1 MFPRSKANGF
11 QRTRR
16 YLRTLDIQS
25 ISQVSGR
32 NVPVTERWNRTMR
45 VTVSQWGNS
54 LGLRLP
60 KAIASALQLAP
71 GSVLELLIEDGRL
84 VAQPVIVAPSLDALL
99 SRITRTNLHVPLLDD
114 APSAKR
120 PRGREVW

>member
-1 MFPRSKANGF
+1 
-11 QRTRR
+11 
-16 YLRTLDIQS
+16 
-25 ISQVSGR
+25 
-32 NVPVTERWNRTMR
+32 MR

-71 GSVLELLIEDGRL
+71 GSALDLEVDDGKL
-84 VAQPVIVAPSLDALL
+84 VARPVATAPSLDDLL
-99 SRITRTNLHVPLLDD
+99 AAITPANRHGLLIDD
-114 APSAKR
+114 EPGTKR